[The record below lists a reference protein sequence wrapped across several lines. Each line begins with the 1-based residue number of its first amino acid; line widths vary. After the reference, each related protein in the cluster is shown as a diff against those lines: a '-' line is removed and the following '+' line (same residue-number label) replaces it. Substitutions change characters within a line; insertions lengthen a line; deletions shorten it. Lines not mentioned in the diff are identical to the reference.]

1 MHLLAR
7 AALLGAFVLAACSA
21 PASSSPDGS
30 TVPSTGSEV
39 PSDSAAPSDAA
50 PSASVAPSG
59 PVTGGPVIV
68 TFEVVDEEYRIL
80 ITDPNDI
87 AIALQLLAGDPLAP
101 RIPNGLVVRGDDG
114 GVNTGYGWHIDP
126 ESLEFADL
134 TIEICDG
141 RPSDVEAGSIS
152 GDRFCPWEAEVVSV
166 DPA

>member
-39 PSDSAAPSDAA
+39 PSDSAAPSEAA

-80 ITDPNDI
+80 ITDPNNI

>member
-7 AALLGAFVLAACSA
+7 TALLGAFVLAACSA
-21 PASSSPDGS
+21 PTSSSPDAS
-30 TVPSTGSEV
+30 PVPSTGSGL
-39 PSDSAAPSDAA
+39 PSHSAAPSEAA
-50 PSASVAPSG
+50 PSASIAPSG

-114 GVNTGYGWHIDP
+114 GVNTGYSWHIDP
-126 ESLEFADL
+126 DSLEFADL

>member
-39 PSDSAAPSDAA
+39 PSDSAAPSEAA

-80 ITDPNDI
+80 ITDPNNI

-114 GVNTGYGWHIDP
+114 GVNTGYSWHIDP
-126 ESLEFADL
+126 DSLEFADL

>member
-21 PASSSPDGS
+21 PASSSPDTS
-30 TVPSTGSEV
+30 PVPSTGSGV
-39 PSDSAAPSDAA
+39 PSDSAAPSEAA

-59 PVTGGPVIV
+59 PVTGGPVIA
-68 TFEVVDEEYRIL
+68 TFEVVEEQYRIL

-114 GVNTGYGWHIDP
+114 GVNTGYSWHIDP
-126 ESLEFADL
+126 ESLEFADF
-134 TIEICDG
+134 TIEVCDG
-141 RPSDVEAGSIS
+141 RPSDVEAGAIS
-152 GDRFCPWEAEVVSV
+152 GERFCPWTAEIVAV

>member
-21 PASSSPDGS
+21 PASSSPDAS
-30 TVPSTGSEV
+30 SVPSAGPAV
-39 PSDSAAPSDAA
+39 PSDSVAPSEAE
-50 PSASVAPSG
+50 PSASAAPSG
-59 PVTGGPVIV
+59 PVSGGPVV
-68 TFEVVDEEYRIL
+68 ATFDVVDEEYRIL

-87 AIALQLLAGDPLAP
+87 AIVLQLLAGDPLAP

-114 GVNTGYGWHIDP
+114 GVNSGYSWHIDP